1 MKASGRDGISP
12 GMDAKKAIAP
22 LAFILTTTFTSLVAA
37 QGPNPDAVPPVREGV
52 TKLSLFAGAGY
63 LTTSGANGA
72 AMTAGVRL
80 ALGNYFALGFDLG
93 YGVLA
98 MQSGVSVGGVTTG
111 MEDRWW
117 LIPSMA
123 GVIPVHF
130 GKIAAT
136 LDIGVGLGLGTAS
149 GYQSA
154 SEYASHPFTADWE
167 FQLVPAARGHAIAAF
182 SVSRTLELFA
192 RADAAALVLPHGVG
206 TGVGDSTWLMFSLGT
221 RFRAL

>member
-1 MKASGRDGISP
+1 MKVIS
-12 GMDAKKAIAP
+12 ALTFAITTT
-22 LAFILTTTFTSLVAA
+22 LTTVAA
-37 QGPNPDAVPPVREGV
+37 AGSPNPDAVPSVREGP
-52 TKLSLFAGAGY
+52 TQLSLFTSAGY

-72 AMTAGVRL
+72 ALSAGVRL
-80 ALGNYFALGFDLG
+80 ALGSYFALGFDLG

-98 MQSGVSVGGVTTG
+98 MQPGASVGGYATG

-130 GKIAAT
+130 GKLPAT
-136 LDIGVGLGLGTAS
+136 FDVGVGLGLGTAS

-167 FQLVPAARGHAIAAF
+167 FQLVPAARAHAIAAF
-182 SVSRTLELFA
+182 TMSRTFELFA

-206 TGVGDSTWLMFSLGT
+206 TGVGDSTWLMFSIGT